1 MFQLHYMTCP
11 LISHV
16 LIHHEGGV
24 EDLEEEEEEIVEEE
38 EEREEEG
45 VGVEE
50 GDEDKGNV

>member
-1 MFQLHYMTCP
+1 MTVALMTRP

-16 LIHHEGGV
+16 LIHHEGGA
-24 EDLEEEEEEIVEEE
+24 EDLGEEEEEEIVEEE
-38 EEREEEG
+38 GEEGG